1 MSSSYQK
8 GVKKLKKQAM
18 EQGWREA
25 EKNAG
30 WMLYS
35 PDGVTKVMIHKTA
48 SDHRALDNLIS
59 EMRPGG
65 FDPGSGR

>member
-8 GVKKLKKQAM
+8 ELRKLKNEALK
-18 EQGWREA
+18 QGWREA
-25 EKNAG
+25 EKKAG

-48 SDHRALDNLIS
+48 SDHRALDNLVS
-59 EMRPGG
+59 EMRSGGFEPGG
-65 FDPGSGR
+65 